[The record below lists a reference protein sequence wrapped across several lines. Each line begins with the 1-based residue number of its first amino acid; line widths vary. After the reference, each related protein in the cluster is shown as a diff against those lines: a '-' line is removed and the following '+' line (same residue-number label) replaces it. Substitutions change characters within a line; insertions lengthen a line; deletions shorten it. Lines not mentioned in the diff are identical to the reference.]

1 MSTILAIA
9 AIVAIIKIADWRVQ
23 IKRRG
28 IARFLGFK

>member
-1 MSTILAIA
+1 MSTVIAITV
-9 AIVAIIKIADWRVQ
+9 IVTIIKIADWTVQ